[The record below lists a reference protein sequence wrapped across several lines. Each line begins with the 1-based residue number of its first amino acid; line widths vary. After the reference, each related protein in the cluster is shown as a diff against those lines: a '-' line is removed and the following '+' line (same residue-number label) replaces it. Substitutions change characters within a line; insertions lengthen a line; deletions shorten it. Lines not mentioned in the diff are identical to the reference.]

1 MDSSTV
7 DDKDPRTLDAEA
19 QARGPVLTPPV
30 TAGPITAASLGG
42 IPIVHVTGQ
51 ISHFSGSR
59 LVQFVM
65 SALTEAGL
73 TTDPPQ

>member
-7 DDKDPRTLDAEA
+7 DDKGPRTLDAKT

-30 TAGPITAASLGG
+30 TAGPITVASLGG
-42 IPIVHVTGQ
+42 VPIVHVTGQ
-51 ISHFSGSR
+51 VSHFSGSR